1 MTEDQIEL
9 LLKARQSAAA
19 AQVLLDNNYPDYYKI
34 LEIRESIMIL
44 QTENKYYT
52 PEEYLTL
59 EEKATDK
66 HEYRDGEIVV
76 MPGGTTNHNQI
87 ALNFCRKFPLTI
99 QEQDYYIY
107 INDVRL
113 WIPEYRVFTYP
124 DVMVIKGK
132 PIYEGSSKTNVTN
145 PLIIVEVLSRS
156 TRDYDRTDKFEF
168 YRSIPE
174 FQEYL
179 LIDQDRFYATQY
191 FKQGDG
197 KWIFNDYKGA
207 ESVLKL
213 ASDEFEISFQ
223 DLYARVDF
231 ELDEN

>member
-1 MTEDQIEL
+1 
-9 LLKARQSAAA
+9 
-19 AQVLLDNNYPDYYKI
+19 
-34 LEIRESIMIL
+34 MIL
-44 QTENKYYT
+44 QTEKKYYT

-87 ALNFCRKFPLTI
+87 AGNFYKRFPLNI
-99 QEQDYYIY
+99 QKQDYYVY
-107 INDVRL
+107 MNDVRL
-113 WIPEYRVFTYP
+113 WIPQYRLYTYP

-132 PIYEGSSKTNVTN
+132 PIYEGKGITNVTN

-156 TRDYDRTDKFEF
+156 TRDYDLLRSAVGVRTDKFEF

-174 FQEYL
+174 FQEYI
-179 LIDQDRFYATQY
+179 LIDQYRFYATQY

-197 KWIFNDYKGA
+197 KWIFNDYKGE

-223 DLYARVDF
+223 NLYERVDF
-231 ELDEN
+231 EIDEG